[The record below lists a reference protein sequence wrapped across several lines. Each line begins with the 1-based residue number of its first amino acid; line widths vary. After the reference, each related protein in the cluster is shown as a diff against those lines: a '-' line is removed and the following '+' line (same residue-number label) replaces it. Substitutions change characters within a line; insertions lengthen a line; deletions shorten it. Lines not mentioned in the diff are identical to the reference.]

1 MSVPKVVM
9 SIASINT
16 ALECCRKCAVSVG
29 GDGGAGFHPEDGVV
43 FARLRA
49 EAVLELVEVALVSQI
64 EVRPRHVA
72 WRFRL
77 ALSHVLQEEI

>member
-1 MSVPKVVM
+1 MSCSRISTCVRQSERLTLRIILPC
-9 SIASINT
+9 
-16 ALECCRKCAVSVG
+16 LE

-72 WRFRL
+72 WRFQL